1 MELNMNIDVLKTFA
15 TNKLNTLEQAMIVA
29 MNEGN
34 IERYASLE
42 AEFNETKITIT
53 QLNSIGV

>member
-1 MELNMNIDVLKTFA
+1 MNIDVLKTFA